1 MLILLHKIFFFISTI
16 WVSIRL
22 ALQAKHSHQPGPSAV
37 AAYNRHQHSSS
48 NSSSG
53 GGGTNVVAPSEQT
66 VVPTV
71 ISSSNI
77 NHISNHHHN
86 NNNNTGK
93 NETELTIA
101 QFVQGTLYTVR
112 SHDLGLFGLSS
123 CVWIILFQSEN
134 CKLGL
139 QSFVIVF
146 VCTREPTHHY
156 LSGHKVSQIKCHKQ
170 SACT

>member
-1 MLILLHKIFFFISTI
+1 MLNKSQSTSFILYLIVACTKMLILLHIIFLFISTI

-48 NSSSG
+48 HSSSG

-93 NETELTIA
+93 NETELTIGL
-101 QFVQGTLYTVR
+101 FVQGTLYTAR
-112 SHDLGLFGLSS
+112 SHDIGLFRLSS
-123 CVWIILFQSEN
+123 CVWILLLVRN
-134 CKLGL
+134 
-139 QSFVIVF
+139 
-146 VCTREPTHHY
+146 T
-156 LSGHKVSQIKCHKQ
+156 
-170 SACT
+170 